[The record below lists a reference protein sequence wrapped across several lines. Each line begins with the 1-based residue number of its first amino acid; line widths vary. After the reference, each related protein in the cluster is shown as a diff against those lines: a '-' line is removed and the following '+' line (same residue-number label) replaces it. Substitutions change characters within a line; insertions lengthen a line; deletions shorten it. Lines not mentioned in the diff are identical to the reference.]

1 MLVAAPVVASG
12 SGAADPVADPVAP
25 PVAGGG
31 GGGAGVA
38 SHRPRPKRPE
48 VLVTTASTGDGVP
61 ELLEA
66 LDRHRALGRS
76 AAGDAARLARADRQV
91 WAIVG
96 ERLRSRLDPGGPHG
110 SATDATLRAVAA
122 HQLDPY
128 AAADR
133 LLASLDGAPRRPAG
147 D

>member
-12 SGAADPVADPVAP
+12 SGAAV
-25 PVAGGG
+25 G
-31 GGGAGVA
+31 GGGAVGDA
-38 SHRPRPKRPE
+38 ADRPRPKRPE

-61 ELLEA
+61 ELLAA

-76 AAGDAARLARADRQV
+76 AAGDAARLARADLQV

-96 ERLRSRLDPGGPHG
+96 ERLRARLDPGGVHG
-110 SATDATLRAVAA
+110 RATDATLREVAA
-122 HQLDPY
+122 HRLDPY

-133 LLASLDGAPRRPAG
+133 LLASLDGAPRQRTG
-147 D
+147 G